1 MPRQRRIHT
10 NPFRFGDLALDD
22 AFADRER
29 EVAELTADA
38 LNGQNVVVFA
48 PRRYGKT
55 SLVER
60 VAHELTRKRVLVAQV
75 NLMKTATREQ
85 FVEHLMR
92 AVHDDIAT
100 PLSRARDGALQLFR
114 GLRVTPRISLDPAD
128 GSVSFSIDGGYSD
141 EDINATLARVLELP
155 ARLGAER
162 NRQVVLIFDEFQEI
176 VSLDPHLPAL
186 MRSVFQEQPHVGHIY
201 LGSKRHMMQRIFSD
215 QNEPFWRSAK
225 HMELGPIPV
234 GEFSRF
240 VRRRFRVSGKAIEA
254 EVADALV
261 EITGGHPYGTQELAY
276 ALWQATPPGA
286 TAVYEQLDEAL
297 NAVLRSE
304 HSHFARIW
312 EKATR
317 NQRLIL
323 QALAAEPGHLLAA
336 AYRARHR
343 LGTPST
349 VQYAAGTLVDDEL
362 IGKDGSGAY
371 HIVEPFLAEWV
382 RRTST

>member
-1 MPRQRRIHT
+1 MTRQPPAHT
-10 NPFRFGDLALDD
+10 NPFRFGDIALDD
-22 AFADRER
+22 AFANRAQ
-29 EVAELTADA
+29 EVAELTDDA

-60 VAHELTRKRVLVAQV
+60 VAHELTRKRVLVAQI
-75 NLMKTATREQ
+75 NLMKAATKEQ
-85 FVEHLMR
+85 FVEHIMR

-100 PLSRARDGALQLFR
+100 PLSRARDSALQLFR
-114 GLRVTPRISLDPAD
+114 GLRVTPRISLDPGD
-128 GSVSFSIDGGYSD
+128 GSVTFSVEGGYSD
-141 EDINATLARVLELP
+141 EDIDATLARLLELP

-186 MRSVFQEQPHVGHIY
+186 LRSVFQEQPHVGHIY
-201 LGSKRHMMQRIFSD
+201 LGSKRHMMQRIFND

-225 HMELGPIPV
+225 HMELGPIPA

-240 VRRRFRVSGKAIEA
+240 VRRRFRSSGKSVEP
-254 EVADALV
+254 ETADAVL

-276 ALWQATPPGA
+276 ALWQATPAGE
-286 TAVYEQLDEAL
+286 TAGLPQLDVAL
-297 NAVLRSE
+297 DSVLRSE

-323 QALAAEPGHLLAA
+323 QALAAQPGHLLAA
-336 AYRARHR
+336 GYRTRHR

-349 VQYAAGTLVDDEL
+349 VQYAAGTLVEDEL

-371 HIVEPFLAEWV
+371 RIVEPFLAEWL
-382 RRTST
+382 RRQS

>member
-1 MPRQRRIHT
+1 MPRHPPLPI
-10 NPFRFGDLALDD
+10 NPFRFGDIALDD
-22 AFADRER
+22 AFANRAQ
-29 EVAELTADA
+29 EVAELTDDA

-60 VAHELTRKRVLVAQV
+60 VAHELTRKRVLVAQI
-75 NLMKTATREQ
+75 NLMKAATKEQ
-85 FVEHLMR
+85 FVEHIMR

-100 PLSRARDGALQLFR
+100 PLSRARDSALQLFR
-114 GLRVTPRISLDPAD
+114 GLRVTPRISLDPGD
-128 GSVSFSIDGGYSD
+128 GSVTFSVDPGYSD
-141 EDINATLARVLELP
+141 EDIDATLGRLLELP

-186 MRSVFQEQPHVGHIY
+186 LRSVFQEQPHVGHIY
-201 LGSKRHMMQRIFSD
+201 LGSKRHMMQRIFND

-225 HMELGPIPV
+225 HMELGPIPA
-234 GEFSRF
+234 GEFARF
-240 VRRRFRVSGKAIEA
+240 VRRRFRSSGKSVEP
-254 EVADALV
+254 ETADALL

-276 ALWQATPPGA
+276 ALWQATPAGE
-286 TAVYEQLDEAL
+286 TAGLPQLDVAL
-297 NAVLRSE
+297 DSVLRSE

-323 QALAAEPGHLLAA
+323 QALAAQPGHLLAA
-336 AYRARHR
+336 GYRTRHR

-349 VQYAAGTLVDDEL
+349 VQYAAGTLVEDEL

-371 HIVEPFLAEWV
+371 RIVEPFLAEWL
-382 RRTST
+382 RRQS

>member
-1 MPRQRRIHT
+1 MPRQRPIPT
-10 NPFRFGDLALDD
+10 NPFRFGDIALDD
-22 AFADRER
+22 AFANRAQ
-29 EVAELTADA
+29 EVAELTDDA

-60 VAHELTRKRVLVAQV
+60 VAHELTRKRVLVAQL
-75 NLMKTATREQ
+75 NLMKAATKEQ
-85 FVEHLMR
+85 FVEHVMR
-92 AVHDDIAT
+92 AVHDDIAS
-100 PLSRARDGALQLFR
+100 PLSRARDSALQLFR
-114 GLRVTPRISLDPAD
+114 GLRVTPRISLDPGD
-128 GSVSFSIDGGYSD
+128 GSVTFSIEGGYSD
-141 EDINATLARVLELP
+141 EDIDATLARLLELP

-186 MRSVFQEQPHVGHIY
+186 LRSVFQEQPHVGHIY
-201 LGSKRHMMQRIFSD
+201 LGSKRHMMQRIFND

-225 HMELGPIPV
+225 HMELGPIPA

-240 VRRRFRVSGKAIEA
+240 VRRRFRSSGKSVEP
-254 EVADALV
+254 ETADALL

-276 ALWQATPPGA
+276 ALWQATPAGE
-286 TAVYEQLDEAL
+286 TAGLPQLDVAL
-297 NAVLRSE
+297 DSVLRSE

-323 QALAAEPGHLLAA
+323 QALAAQSGHLLAA
-336 AYRARHR
+336 GYRTRHR

-349 VQYAAGTLVDDEL
+349 VQYAAGTLVEDEL

-371 HIVEPFLAEWV
+371 RIVEPFLAEWL
-382 RRTST
+382 RRQS

>member
-1 MPRQRRIHT
+1 MPRQRPIPT
-10 NPFRFGDLALDD
+10 NPFRFGDIALDD
-22 AFADRER
+22 AFANRAQ

-60 VAHELTRKRVLVAQV
+60 VAHELTRKRVLVAQL
-75 NLMKTATREQ
+75 NLMKAATKEQ
-85 FVEHLMR
+85 FVEHVMR
-92 AVHDDIAT
+92 AVHDDIAS
-100 PLSRARDGALQLFR
+100 PLSRARDSALQLFR
-114 GLRVTPRISLDPAD
+114 GLRVTPRISLDPGD
-128 GSVSFSIDGGYSD
+128 GSVTFSIEGGYSD
-141 EDINATLARVLELP
+141 EDIDATLARLLELP

-186 MRSVFQEQPHVGHIY
+186 LRSVFQEQPHVGHIY
-201 LGSKRHMMQRIFSD
+201 LGSKRHMMQRIFND

-225 HMELGPIPV
+225 HMELGPIPA

-240 VRRRFRVSGKAIEA
+240 VRRRFRSSGKSVEP
-254 EVADALV
+254 ETADALL

-276 ALWQATPPGA
+276 ALWQATPAGE
-286 TAVYEQLDEAL
+286 TAGLPQLDVAL
-297 NAVLRSE
+297 DSVLRSE

-323 QALAAEPGHLLAA
+323 QALAAQPGHLLAA
-336 AYRARHR
+336 GYRTRHR

-349 VQYAAGTLVDDEL
+349 VQYAAGTLVEDEL

-371 HIVEPFLAEWV
+371 RIVEPFLAEWL
-382 RRTST
+382 RRQS

>member
-1 MPRQRRIHT
+1 MPRQRPIPT
-10 NPFRFGDLALDD
+10 NPFRFGDIALDD
-22 AFADRER
+22 AFANRAQ
-29 EVAELTADA
+29 EVAELTDDA

-60 VAHELTRKRVLVAQV
+60 VAHELTRKRVLVAQL
-75 NLMKTATREQ
+75 NLMKAATKEQ
-85 FVEHLMR
+85 FVEHVIR
-92 AVHDDIAT
+92 AVHDDIAS
-100 PLSRARDGALQLFR
+100 PLSRARDSALQLFR
-114 GLRVTPRISLDPAD
+114 GLRVTPRISLDPGD
-128 GSVSFSIDGGYSD
+128 GSVTFSIEGGYSD
-141 EDINATLARVLELP
+141 EDIDATLARLLELP

-186 MRSVFQEQPHVGHIY
+186 LRSVFQEQPHVGHIY
-201 LGSKRHMMQRIFSD
+201 LGSKRHMMQRIFND

-225 HMELGPIPV
+225 HMELGPIPA

-240 VRRRFRVSGKAIEA
+240 VRRRFRSSGKSVEP
-254 EVADALV
+254 ETADALL

-276 ALWQATPPGA
+276 ALWQATPAGE
-286 TAVYEQLDEAL
+286 TAGLPQLDVAL
-297 NAVLRSE
+297 DSVLRSE

-323 QALAAEPGHLLAA
+323 QALAAQPGHLLAA
-336 AYRARHR
+336 GYRTRHR

-349 VQYAAGTLVDDEL
+349 VQYAAGTLVEDEL

-371 HIVEPFLAEWV
+371 RIVEPFLAEWL
-382 RRTST
+382 RRQS

>member
-1 MPRQRRIHT
+1 MPRQPRAHT
-10 NPFRFGDLALDD
+10 NPFRFGDIALDD
-22 AFADRER
+22 AFADREQ
-29 EVAELTADA
+29 EVTELTDDA

-60 VAHELTRKRVLVAQV
+60 VAHELTRERVLVAQV
-75 NLMKTATREQ
+75 NLMKSATKEQ
-85 FVEHLMR
+85 FVEHVMR

-100 PLSRARDGALQLFR
+100 PLSRARDSALQLFR
-114 GLRVTPRISLDPAD
+114 GLRVTPRISLDPSD
-128 GSVSFSIDGGYSD
+128 GSVSFSVDAGYSD
-141 EDINATLARVLELP
+141 EDIDATLARLLELP
-155 ARLGAER
+155 ANLGAER
-162 NRQVVLIFDEFQEI
+162 HRQVVLIFDEFQEI

-186 MRSVFQEQPHVGHIY
+186 LRSVFQEQPHVGHIY
-201 LGSKRHMMQRIFSD
+201 LGSKRHMMMRIFND

-225 HMELGPIPV
+225 HMELGPIPAA
-234 GEFSRF
+234 EFSRF
-240 VRRRFRVSGKAIEA
+240 VRRRFRSSGKTIDA
-254 EVADALV
+254 ETADALL

-276 ALWQATPPGA
+276 ALWQATPAGEKAELP
-286 TAVYEQLDEAL
+286 QLDVAL
-297 NAVLRSE
+297 DAVLRSE

-323 QALAAEPGHLLAA
+323 QALASEPGHLLAS

-349 VQYAAGTLVDDEL
+349 VQYAAGTLVEDEL
-362 IGKDGSGAY
+362 IGKDSSGAY
-371 HIVEPFLAEWV
+371 GIVEPFLAEWV
-382 RRTST
+382 RRGG

>member
-1 MPRQRRIHT
+1 MPRQRPIPT
-10 NPFRFGDLALDD
+10 NPFRFGDIALDD
-22 AFADRER
+22 AFANRAQ
-29 EVAELTADA
+29 EVAELTDDA

-60 VAHELTRKRVLVAQV
+60 VAHELTRKRVLVAQL
-75 NLMKTATREQ
+75 NLMKAATKEQ
-85 FVEHLMR
+85 FVEHVMR
-92 AVHDDIAT
+92 AVHDDIAS
-100 PLSRARDGALQLFR
+100 PLSRARDSALQLFR
-114 GLRVTPRISLDPAD
+114 GLRVTPRISLDPGD
-128 GSVSFSIDGGYSD
+128 GSVTFSVEGGYSD
-141 EDINATLARVLELP
+141 EDIDATLARLLELP

-186 MRSVFQEQPHVGHIY
+186 LRSVFQEQPHVGHIY
-201 LGSKRHMMQRIFSD
+201 LGSKRHMMQRIFND

-225 HMELGPIPV
+225 HMELGPIPA

-240 VRRRFRVSGKAIEA
+240 VRRRFRSSGKSVEP
-254 EVADALV
+254 ETADALL

-276 ALWQATPPGA
+276 ALWQATPAGE
-286 TAVYEQLDEAL
+286 TAGLPQLDVAL
-297 NAVLRSE
+297 DSVLRSE

-323 QALAAEPGHLLAA
+323 QALAAQSGHLLAA
-336 AYRARHR
+336 GYRTRHR

-349 VQYAAGTLVDDEL
+349 VQYAAGTLVEDEL

-371 HIVEPFLAEWV
+371 RIVEPFLAEWL
-382 RRTST
+382 RRQS

>member
-1 MPRQRRIHT
+1 MSPPPRIHT
-10 NPFRFGDLALDD
+10 NPFRFGDIALDD
-22 AFADRER
+22 AFADREH
-29 EVAELTADA
+29 EVAELTDDA

-75 NLMKTATREQ
+75 NLMKAATKEQ
-85 FVEHLMR
+85 FVEHVMR

-100 PLSRARDGALQLFR
+100 PLSRARDSALQLFR
-114 GLRVTPRISLDPAD
+114 GLRVTPRISLDPGD
-128 GSVSFSIDGGYSD
+128 GSVSFSVDAGYSN
-141 EDINATLARVLELP
+141 EDIDATLARLLELP

-162 NRQVVLIFDEFQEI
+162 DRQVVLIFDEFQEI

-186 MRSVFQEQPHVGHIY
+186 LRSVFQEQPHVGHIY
-201 LGSKRHMMQRIFSD
+201 LGSKRHMMQRIFND

-225 HMELGPIPV
+225 HMELGPIPA
-234 GEFSRF
+234 GAFSRF
-240 VRRRFRVSGKAIEA
+240 VRRRFRSSGKAVDA
-254 EVADALV
+254 ETADALV
-261 EITGGHPYGTQELAY
+261 EVTGGHPYGTQELAY
-276 ALWQATPPGA
+276 ALWQATPAGEPAGL
-286 TAVYEQLDEAL
+286 VQLDAAL
-297 NAVLRSE
+297 ESVLRSE

-349 VQYAAGTLVDDEL
+349 VQYAAGTLVEDEL
-362 IGKDGSGAY
+362 IGRDAGGAY

-382 RRTST
+382 RRSA

>member
-1 MPRQRRIHT
+1 MPRQRPIPT
-10 NPFRFGDLALDD
+10 NPFRFGDIALDD
-22 AFADRER
+22 AFANRAQ
-29 EVAELTADA
+29 EVAELTDDA

-60 VAHELTRKRVLVAQV
+60 VAHELTRKRVLVAQL
-75 NLMKTATREQ
+75 NLMKAATKEQ
-85 FVEHLMR
+85 FVEHVMR
-92 AVHDDIAT
+92 AVHDDIAS
-100 PLSRARDGALQLFR
+100 PLSRARDSALQLFR
-114 GLRVTPRISLDPAD
+114 GLRVTPRISLDPGD
-128 GSVSFSIDGGYSD
+128 GSVTFSIEGGYSD
-141 EDINATLARVLELP
+141 EDIDATLARLLELP

-186 MRSVFQEQPHVGHIY
+186 LRSVFQEQPHVGHIY
-201 LGSKRHMMQRIFSD
+201 LGSKRHMMQRIFND

-225 HMELGPIPV
+225 HMELGPIPA

-240 VRRRFRVSGKAIEA
+240 VRRRFRSSGKSVEP
-254 EVADALV
+254 ETADALL

-276 ALWQATPPGA
+276 ALWQATPAGE
-286 TAVYEQLDEAL
+286 TAGLPQLDVAL
-297 NAVLRSE
+297 DSVLRSE

-323 QALAAEPGHLLAA
+323 QALAAQPGHLLAA
-336 AYRARHR
+336 GYRTRHR

-349 VQYAAGTLVDDEL
+349 VQYAAGTLVEDEL

-371 HIVEPFLAEWV
+371 RIVEPFLAEWL
-382 RRTST
+382 RRQS

>member
-1 MPRQRRIHT
+1 MTRQPPAHT
-10 NPFRFGDLALDD
+10 NPFRFGDIALDD
-22 AFADRER
+22 AFANRAQ
-29 EVAELTADA
+29 EVAELTDDA

-60 VAHELTRKRVLVAQV
+60 VAHELTRKRVLVAQI
-75 NLMKTATREQ
+75 NLMKAATKEQ
-85 FVEHLMR
+85 FVEHIMR

-100 PLSRARDGALQLFR
+100 PLSRARDSALQLFR
-114 GLRVTPRISLDPAD
+114 GLRVTPRITLDPGD
-128 GSVSFSIDGGYSD
+128 GSVTFSVEGGYSD
-141 EDINATLARVLELP
+141 EDIDATLARLLELP

-186 MRSVFQEQPHVGHIY
+186 LRSVFQEQPHVGHIY
-201 LGSKRHMMQRIFSD
+201 LGSKRHMMQRIFND

-225 HMELGPIPV
+225 HMELGPIPA

-240 VRRRFRVSGKAIEA
+240 VRRRFRSSGKSVEP
-254 EVADALV
+254 ETADAVL

-276 ALWQATPPGA
+276 ALWQATPAGE
-286 TAVYEQLDEAL
+286 TAGLPQLDVAL
-297 NAVLRSE
+297 DSVLRSE

-323 QALAAEPGHLLAA
+323 QALAAQPGHLLAA
-336 AYRARHR
+336 GYRTRHR

-349 VQYAAGTLVDDEL
+349 VQYAAGTLVEDEL

-371 HIVEPFLAEWV
+371 RIVEPFLAEWL
-382 RRTST
+382 RRQS

>member
-1 MPRQRRIHT
+1 MPRQASIPT
-10 NPFRFGDLALDD
+10 NPFRFGDIALDD
-22 AFADRER
+22 AFANREL
-29 EVAELTADA
+29 EVAELTEDA

-75 NLMKTATREQ
+75 NLMKTATKEQ
-85 FVEHLMR
+85 FVEHVMR
-92 AVHDDIAT
+92 AVHDDVAT
-100 PLSRARDGALQLFR
+100 PLTRARDSALQLFR
-114 GLRVTPRISLDPAD
+114 GLRVTPRISLDPGD
-128 GSVSFSIDGGYSD
+128 GSVSFSIDAGYSA
-141 EDINATLARVLELP
+141 EDIDATLARLLELP

-186 MRSVFQEQPHVGHIY
+186 LRSVFQEQPHVGHIY
-201 LGSKRHMMQRIFSD
+201 LGSKRHMMQRIFND

-225 HMELGPIPV
+225 HMELGPIPAS
-234 GEFSRF
+234 EFSRF
-240 VRRRFRVSGKAIEA
+240 VRRRFRISGKAVDGET
-254 EVADALV
+254 ADALV

-276 ALWQATPPGA
+276 ALWQATPAGE
-286 TAVYEQLDEAL
+286 TAGLPQLDAAL
-297 NAVLRSE
+297 ESVLRSE
-304 HSHFARIW
+304 NSHFARIW

-323 QALAAEPGHLLAA
+323 RALAAEPGHLLAA
-336 AYRARHR
+336 DYRARHR

-349 VQYAAGTLVDDEL
+349 VQYSAGTLVEDEL
-362 IGKDGSGAY
+362 IGRDAAGV
-371 HIVEPFLAEWV
+371 HRIVEPFLAEWI
-382 RRTST
+382 RGTAS